1 MSEDPAKSPPREVD
15 CDFLVIGSGA
25 AGLSAAVT
33 AAWHGLKVVVVEK
46 DPVCGGATA
55 WSGGWMWVPRNPLSQ
70 AEGIVEDPELPRTYL
85 RHELGN
91 NYDAARVEAFLD
103 AAPKMVD
110 FFQTH
115 TDLRFVSGTRIADI
129 HGNTLGAGTGGRS
142 VAPEPFDGRRLGA
155 ALLRKARRQKYETS
169 LFGMGIM
176 AGPDLYNFIHATRSM
191 AAFVY
196 VSRRIARHVL
206 DLIRFGRG
214 MQFVNG
220 AALIARLMKSADN
233 LGVQLWVSSPAARL
247 LSDQGAVRGA
257 LIGTPDGTMTVRAA
271 RGVVLAAGGFA
282 HDMERRREL
291 LPGTSTGSEEWA
303 LPPESV
309 AGDGVRLGEAA
320 GGEFDRSLASPVAW
334 CPVSIVPYRNGRK
347 GLYPHIIDR
356 GKPGI
361 IGVLAD
367 GRRFVNEADGY
378 HDYVSAMIAAVPPG
392 QEVASWLICD
402 HAFQR
407 RYPFGMSKPF
417 PVPVWPY
424 VRSGY
429 LKRARTAEE
438 LATACGIDPRGLAGT
453 IAEYNRHARLG
464 GDPVFGRGTTAFN
477 RGSGDPDH
485 KPNPCIAPIEIAP
498 FYAIKMLPGSFGTF
512 AGLKTDAFARVLDR
526 TGKPIDGLYAAGNDQ
541 ASVMGGHYPSG
552 GINLGPAMTF
562 GFVAARH
569 AAGADVEWASKH
581 QLRAGQRGRKNATAR
596 T

>member
-1 MSEDPAKSPPREVD
+1 
-15 CDFLVIGSGA
+15 
-25 AGLSAAVT
+25 
-33 AAWHGLKVVVVEK
+33 
-46 DPVCGGATA
+46 
-55 WSGGWMWVPRNPLSQ
+55 
-70 AEGIVEDPELPRTYL
+70 
-85 RHELGN
+85 
-91 NYDAARVEAFLD
+91 
-103 AAPKMVD
+103 
-110 FFQTH
+110 
-115 TDLRFVSGTRIADI
+115 
-129 HGNTLGAGTGGRS
+129 
-142 VAPEPFDGRRLGA
+142 
-155 ALLRKARRQKYETS
+155 
-169 LFGMGIM
+169 M
-176 AGPDLYNFIHATRSM
+176 A
-191 AAFVY
+191 
-196 VSRRIARHVL
+196 
-206 DLIRFGRG
+206 
-214 MQFVNG
+214 
-220 AALIARLMKSADN
+220 
-233 LGVQLWVSSPAARL
+233 
-247 LSDQGAVRGA
+247 
-257 LIGTPDGTMTVRAA
+257 
-271 RGVVLAAGGFA
+271 
-282 HDMERRREL
+282 RRREL
-291 LPGTSTGSEEWA
+291 LSDIGKEDLA

-309 AGDGVRLGEAA
+309 SGDGARLGEAA
-320 GGEFDRSLASPVAW
+320 GGELDRSLASPIAW

-367 GRRFVNEADGY
+367 GHRFVNEADGY

-429 LKRARTAEE
+429 LKRARTVEA

-464 GDPVFGRGTTAFN
+464 DDPVFGRGTTAFN

-485 KPNPCIAPIEIAP
+485 KPNPCIAPIEKAP
-498 FYAIKMLPGSFGTF
+498 FYAIKVLPGSFGTF

-526 TGKPIDGLYAAGNDQ
+526 RGKPIDGLYAAGNDQ

-569 AAGADVEWASKH
+569 AAGADVESIPGYKPSGGPAEQEVH
-581 QLRAGQRGRKNATAR
+581 LAATTRSAHR
-596 T
+596 FLPP